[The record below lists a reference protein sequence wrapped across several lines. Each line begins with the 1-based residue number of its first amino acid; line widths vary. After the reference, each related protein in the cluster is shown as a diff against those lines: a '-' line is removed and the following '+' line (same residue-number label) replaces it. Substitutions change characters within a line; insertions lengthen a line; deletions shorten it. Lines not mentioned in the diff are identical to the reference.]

1 MRINNDVRNY
11 VRKAVNKKAE
21 AKRNELVDE
30 FNRVNKE
37 YNILLCN
44 KREVVKDKLKQLCDE
59 ARTELVK
66 YAKSIGCNM
75 VKSSNRD
82 LVSPGYYVS
91 PSNYDVDNYLTV
103 DGKNLVDEASNRI
116 KKLDISINEKVDEIL
131 FKLSIGGDYESIVK
145 EINNIKF

>member
-75 VKSSNRD
+75 VKSSDRD
-82 LVSPGYYVS
+82 LSYYVS
-91 PSNYDVDNYLTV
+91 PSNYDIDNYITV

-131 FKLSIGGDYESIVK
+131 FKLSIGGDYDSIVD

>member
-11 VRKAVNKKAE
+11 VRNAVNKKAE

-37 YNILLCN
+37 YNMVLCRN
-44 KREVVKDKLKQLCDE
+44 REAVKDKAKQLCDE
-59 ARTELVK
+59 ANSELVK

-75 VKSSNRD
+75 VKSSHSD
-82 LVSPGYYVS
+82 FVSAS
-91 PSNYDVDNYLTV
+91 CYDIDNSITIY
-103 DGKNLVDEASNRI
+103 GKNLVDEASNRI
-116 KKLDISINEKVDEIL
+116 NKLDISINEKIDEIL
-131 FKLSIGGDYESIVK
+131 FKLSIGGDYDSIVD

>member
-1 MRINNDVRNY
+1 MRINNDVRIY

-37 YNILLCN
+37 YDMLLCH
-44 KREVVKDKLKQLCDE
+44 KREAVKDKAKQLCDE
-59 ARTELVK
+59 ARTELIK
-66 YAKSIGCNM
+66 YAKSIGCDM
-75 VKSSNRD
+75 VRSRHSD
-82 LVSPGYYVS
+82 FLSAS
-91 PSNYDVDNYLTV
+91 CYDIDNSLTV
-103 DGKNLVDEASNRI
+103 DGKNLVDEVSNRI

>member
-1 MRINNDVRNY
+1 MRINNDVRIY

-30 FNRVNKE
+30 FNRVKKE
-37 YNILLCN
+37 YDMLLCH
-44 KREVVKDKLKQLCDE
+44 KREAVKDKAKQLCDE
-59 ARTELVK
+59 AHSELVK

-75 VKSSNRD
+75 VESRHSSF
-82 LVSPGYYVS
+82 VSASCYGI
-91 PSNYDVDNYLTV
+91 DNSITI

-116 KKLDISINEKVDEIL
+116 KKLDISISEKIDEIL

>member
-1 MRINNDVRNY
+1 MRINNDVRIY

-37 YNILLCN
+37 YDMLLCH
-44 KREVVKDKLKQLCDE
+44 KREAVKDKAKQLCDE
-59 ARTELVK
+59 ARTELIK
-66 YAKSIGCNM
+66 YAKSIGCDM
-75 VKSSNRD
+75 VRSRHSD
-82 LVSPGYYVS
+82 FLSAS
-91 PSNYDVDNYLTV
+91 CYDIDNSLTV
-103 DGKNLVDEASNRI
+103 DGENLVDEASNRI

>member
-59 ARTELVK
+59 ACTELVK

-82 LVSPGYYVS
+82 FVS
-91 PSNYDVDNYLTV
+91 PSYYDVDNYLTV
-103 DGKNLVDEASNRI
+103 DGKNLVDEASNRLN
-116 KKLDISINEKVDEIL
+116 KFDIYINEKVDEIL

>member
-59 ARTELVK
+59 ACTELVK

-82 LVSPGYYVS
+82 FVS
-91 PSNYDVDNYLTV
+91 PSYYDVDNYLTV